1 MQAIEFQTTLQ
12 NGTIEIP
19 EELREKISGQ
29 VRVIVLAEEET
40 EDEQNYLDYLIEN
53 PIDIP
58 GFKPMKRDEIYSGK
72 RFGD

>member
-1 MQAIEFQTTLQ
+1 MQAIEFQTILQ

-19 EELREKISGQ
+19 QDLRERVKGK
-29 VRVIVLAEEET
+29 VRVIVLAEEPD
-40 EDEQNYLDYLIEN
+40 EDASYLEYLIEN

-58 GFKPMKRDEIYSGK
+58 GFKPMTRDEIYSGK